1 MSFSFLSDNR
11 SSDRKNIKNTVIPS
25 IVQTMQDDIKA
36 IERGGK
42 EPILAYGNEG
52 EEQSSVR
59 NTSSKPPVNPFGEE
73 GEELSQIHTEET
85 KPTENPFGVA
95 PQPKK
100 DIPGEFSQSRN
111 MTSGVSPTILEGEL
125 LVDHFQRKRGLL
137 VIIGIVAT
145 MLLLVLVGA
154 YYYFFVSKQTAE
166 PLAPQAAVQNSPE
179 TVTEN
184 IQKELPYALDKPN
197 YLSINTETVSSLDIQ
212 KTLLQAAFLIR
223 DASIAQPVE
232 FLITDQNNNPIAFN
246 RFAFLFNL
254 DIAPDVFTLIDE
266 PFSLYIYND
275 AGSMRLGLDLTL
287 KDQATVLST
296 LPKIESTLPYAFRAL
311 ILESDVTVLKNVEFR
326 SGAYSPRSQTAL
338 NDGSAGQEVSLRYAN
353 IDSRQGWSMDYA
365 ITNNHW
371 YIGTSKNTLRAL
383 LDTIGK

>member
-1 MSFSFLSDNR
+1 MPFSFLSDNR
-11 SSDRKNIKNTVIPS
+11 SSDRKNIKDTVIPS
-25 IVQTMQDDIKA
+25 IVQTMQDDIKT

-42 EPILAYGNEG
+42 EMTLAYGNGG
-52 EEQSSVR
+52 EKQTSVQ
-59 NTSSKPPVNPFGEE
+59 NTSSKPLVNPFSEE

-95 PQPKK
+95 PQPRK
-100 DIPGEFSQSRN
+100 DIPGEFSRSLN

-125 LVDHFQRKRGLL
+125 LVDHSQRKRGLI
-137 VIIGIVAT
+137 VIIGIVAI
-145 MLLLVLVGA
+145 MLLLVSAGA
-154 YYYFFVSKQTAE
+154 YYYFVTSKQASE
-166 PLAPQAAVQNSPE
+166 PLAPQAAVQNDPGQA
-179 TVTEN
+179 TKNV
-184 IQKELPYALDKPN
+184 QKELPYALDKPN
-197 YLSINTETVSSLDIQ
+197 YLSINTETVSPLDIQ
-212 KTLLQAAFLIR
+212 KTLLQAAFLIQE
-223 DASIAQPVE
+223 ASIMQPVE

-246 RFAFLFNL
+246 RFVFLFNL
-254 DIAPDVFTLIDE
+254 DIAPDALTLIDE

-287 KDQATVLST
+287 KDQATILAT

-311 ILESDVTVLKNVEFR
+311 ILESNVTVLKNIEFH
-326 SGAYSPRSQTAL
+326 SGVYSPRSQTAL
-338 NDGSAGQEVSLRYAN
+338 NDGPVGQKVSLRYAN

-383 LDTIGK
+383 LDASGK